1 MVTMVMDFVEV
12 DEEEHSGEYLVVDF
26 VEEDEEEDSEEG
38 SVVVDF
44 VVAG

>member
-1 MVTMVMDFVEV
+1 MAVDFVGV
-12 DEEEHSGEYLVVDF
+12 NWEEHSGEDLAVDF
-26 VEEDEEEDSEEG
+26 VEVDEEEDSEEG